1 MGIDKGIQEQLKVK
15 ANKITNWIKD
25 QVNLA
30 GKKGVIFGLSG
41 GIDSALVAV
50 LCKKAFPKNTM
61 ALILPCDSEPTDIID
76 AMVIIEKYNINYK
89 KIDITPIYEQL
100 LSLITENGSKMANA
114 NIKPRLRMIVLY
126 YFSNILDYLVVGTGN
141 KSEIHIGYFTKYGDG
156 GVDILPIGN
165 LLKSEV
171 KSMASCLE
179 IPERIINK
187 QPSAGLWKE
196 QTDENEMGFSYEALD
211 YFLSNNDLED
221 KAVKRKI
228 SKMNLCSAHKRKKTP
243 IPDF

>member
-1 MGIDKGIQEQLKVK
+1 MGIDKGKQEQFKIR
-15 ANKITNWIKD
+15 ANKIISWIRD
-25 QVNLA
+25 QVNSA

-50 LCKKAFPKNTM
+50 LCKKAFPKDTM
-61 ALILPCDSEPTDIID
+61 ALILPCDSDPIDIVD
-76 AMVIIEKYNINYK
+76 AMEIIRKYNINYK
-89 KIDITPIYEQL
+89 KIDITPVYEQL
-100 LSLITENGSKMANA
+100 LSLMNKNGSRMANA

-126 YFSNILDYLVVGTGN
+126 YYSNILDYLVVGTGN

-171 KSMASCLE
+171 KSIATCLE
-179 IPERIINK
+179 IPERIVSK
-187 QPSAGLWKE
+187 QPSAGLWKD

-211 YFLSNNDLED
+211 YFLANNDLED

-228 SKMNLCSAHKRKKTP
+228 VKMNLRSTHKRKRPP